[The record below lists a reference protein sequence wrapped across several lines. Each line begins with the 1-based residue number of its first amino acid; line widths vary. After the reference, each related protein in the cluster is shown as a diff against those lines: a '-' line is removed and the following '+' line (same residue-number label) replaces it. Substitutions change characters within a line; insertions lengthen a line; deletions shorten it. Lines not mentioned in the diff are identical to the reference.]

1 MNGLII
7 VSVVAG
13 FMEQSLRG
21 RMFSQPRRIR
31 SQIFVR
37 QRLIKVMDGRIQSDD
52 GSLAGTLI
60 KSDTHCLRRARS
72 AAGASA
78 LRSAEDGMAGDQ
90 HLGAFLARP
99 ACVHLLHCSKKHF
112 PFSVVS
118 LTQKKNIL

>member
-1 MNGLII
+1 MI
-7 VSVVAG
+7 
-13 FMEQSLRG
+13 
-21 RMFSQPRRIR
+21 
-31 SQIFVR
+31 
-37 QRLIKVMDGRIQSDD
+37 DGCIQSDD

-60 KSDTHCLRRARS
+60 KSDTHCLRRVRS

-78 LRSAEDGMAGDQ
+78 LHSAEDGMAGDQ
-90 HLGAFLARP
+90 QLGAFFTRP